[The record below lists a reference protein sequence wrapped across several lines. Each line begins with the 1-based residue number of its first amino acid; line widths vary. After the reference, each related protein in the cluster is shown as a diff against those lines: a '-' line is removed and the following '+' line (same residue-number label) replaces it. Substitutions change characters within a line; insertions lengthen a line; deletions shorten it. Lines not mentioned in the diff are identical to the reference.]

1 MWLSANVNSS
11 PSLGNPATSEECA
24 RVIDQNVDTLLLVG
38 DLSRHSFHLGEACE
52 IRKYMEWAT
61 PGALLRS
68 RARIASPRVLS
79 RATKTIRAPFLGV
92 FPWLP
97 LQCRTCRP

>member
-52 IRKYMEWAT
+52 IRKIYGVGDTRRAV
-61 PGALLRS
+61 AKS
-68 RARIASPRVLS
+68 REDRVAAGLV
-79 RATKTIRAPFLGV
+79 P
-92 FPWLP
+92 
-97 LQCRTCRP
+97 CH